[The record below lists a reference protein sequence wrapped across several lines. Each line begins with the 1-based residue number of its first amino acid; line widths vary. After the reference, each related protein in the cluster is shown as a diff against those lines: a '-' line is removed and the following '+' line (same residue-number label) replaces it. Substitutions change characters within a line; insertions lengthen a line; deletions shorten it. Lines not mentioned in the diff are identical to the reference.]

1 MLSNEQ
7 IKVIRDSV
15 DLSKIISRNV
25 KLQKRGNNLIGLCP
39 FHNEKTP
46 SFNVN
51 DEEGFYHCFGC
62 GAHGDVI
69 SFIRNF
75 EGKSFI
81 EALETVADTAG
92 LKIPSSNLKNEN
104 IISKTTSIDF
114 LDNNFEAHKLITS
127 IISFWQMKNLRKHH
141 EIQDLFK
148 LYWGLPRTHPNPTT
162 TTT

>member
-1 MLSNEQ
+1 MLSDEQ
-7 IKVIRDSV
+7 IKVIRDSI

-81 EALETVADTAG
+81 EALETVADIAG
-92 LKIPSSNLKNEN
+92 LKIPSNNLKTGEFK
-104 IISKTTSIDF
+104 I
-114 LDNNFEAHKLITS
+114 LLPGRITP
-127 IISFWQMKNLRKHH
+127 WKG
-141 EIQDLFK
+141 QDLFIEALNILRNQFK
-148 LYWGLPRTHPNPTT
+148 KENFHAIILGSS
-162 TTT
+162 

>member
-1 MLSNEQ
+1 MASS
-7 IKVIRDSV
+7 KVNPWRSI
-15 DLSKIISRNV
+15 DLSKIIGRNV

-92 LKIPSSNLKNEN
+92 LKIPSNNYENEN
-104 IISKTTSIDF
+104 ILYEKQ
-114 LDNNFEAHKLITS
+114 KLLEITNLS
-127 IISFWQMKNLRKHH
+127 SSFYSKNLLNYQSN
-141 EIQDLFK
+141 ELLFHV
-148 LYWGLPRTHPNPTT
+148 L
-162 TTT
+162 